1 MPVPF
6 SSLRRLRQTR
16 VCTFSSTMATLDVK
30 GYAASWRV
38 FQFGCC
44 RCESY
49 YTCWSPLIRAKT
61 ASGPKASP
69 TKALILVNGQGN
81 VLEQVGQSVDIV
93 ALCPGCDAALLAQVI

>member
-69 TKALILVNGQGN
+69 TKPSFSSMARAMSLNRLVR
-81 VLEQVGQSVDIV
+81 VLT
-93 ALCPGCDAALLAQVI
+93 